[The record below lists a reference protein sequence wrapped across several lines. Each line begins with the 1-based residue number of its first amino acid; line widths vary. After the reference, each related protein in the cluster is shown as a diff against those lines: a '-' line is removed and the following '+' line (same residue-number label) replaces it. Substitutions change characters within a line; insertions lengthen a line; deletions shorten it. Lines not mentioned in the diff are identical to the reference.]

1 MRISNDDLQIIIR
14 GKGPS
19 GADENF
25 ILISQS
31 YTFRRGVRTTKEIH
45 TSYSYLIMLIPETI
59 NVACLVLAHYRSC
72 MLGQGLDLVQDLH
85 LGPHKLVCLVT
96 VTSVSISSQVNLTNS
111 RLFHV
116 LKKINLGSKRKF
128 ESSKTQHAGKKRIP
142 SLSPVKEGQ
151 GSPQSRSSSRGS
163 DNQSNSLGINVFT
176 NSRLIYVFNINFKMR
191 MKTTRPSQRRALITS
206 SPETLVLI
214 NWFRQ
219 ERRRSRR
226 DRVGPTAKVR

>member
-45 TSYSYLIMLIPETI
+45 TSYSYLKMLIPETI
-59 NVACLVLAHYRSC
+59 NVACPVLAHYRSC
-72 MLGQGLDLVQDLH
+72 ILGQG
-85 LGPHKLVCLVT
+85 
-96 VTSVSISSQVNLTNS
+96 
-111 RLFHV
+111 
-116 LKKINLGSKRKF
+116 
-128 ESSKTQHAGKKRIP
+128 
-142 SLSPVKEGQ
+142 
-151 GSPQSRSSSRGS
+151 QSWASHGS

-206 SPETLVLI
+206 STETLVLMS
-214 NWFRQ
+214 WFRQ

>member
-1 MRISNDDLQIIIR
+1 MLTFSRLMMTNWKVHKFAANVNEFAANILFYPYSTMRISNDDLQIIIR

-59 NVACLVLAHYRSC
+59 NVACPVLAHYRSC

-116 LKKINLGSKRKF
+116 LKKN
-128 ESSKTQHAGKKRIP
+128 
-142 SLSPVKEGQ
+142 
-151 GSPQSRSSSRGS
+151 
-163 DNQSNSLGINVFT
+163 
-176 NSRLIYVFNINFKMR
+176 
-191 MKTTRPSQRRALITS
+191 
-206 SPETLVLI
+206 
-214 NWFRQ
+214 
-219 ERRRSRR
+219 
-226 DRVGPTAKVR
+226 

>member
-1 MRISNDDLQIIIR
+1 MITNSRLISFFYPYSTLRISNDDIQIIIR

-19 GADENF
+19 GANENF

-59 NVACLVLAHYRSC
+59 NVACPVLAHYRSC

-85 LGPHKLVCLVT
+85 LGPHKSVCLVT

-116 LKKINLGSKRKF
+116 LKKN
-128 ESSKTQHAGKKRIP
+128 
-142 SLSPVKEGQ
+142 
-151 GSPQSRSSSRGS
+151 
-163 DNQSNSLGINVFT
+163 
-176 NSRLIYVFNINFKMR
+176 
-191 MKTTRPSQRRALITS
+191 
-206 SPETLVLI
+206 
-214 NWFRQ
+214 
-219 ERRRSRR
+219 
-226 DRVGPTAKVR
+226 